1 MKKHLINIINF
12 LLLLGL
18 LTGCASNKDMEVV
31 NESGYAIYEIG
42 GGTLDMEV
50 DINHQYETK
59 SSIQVLQ
66 DDSVPRSRT
75 ISLFGKEY
83 DLEYKETHY
92 FTIGDYTRHR
102 YIATNAEQASPDY
115 TYTPGDLYDSR
126 PSVIFQDSTDQPIGF
141 SGFYFTS
148 IEMTDTMTEEDIFDA
163 VEETMGEYVDFSQ
176 YNERTVQGDV
186 GGDGSCYLYWKKKI
200 GDYYLANYIDVTV
213 SEGGGLRYFEIVAPP
228 TPGTEEP
235 SADTI
240 SAISEESTNALLD
253 SRLHQIY
260 DTETCEL
267 VDYDIARKRYTR
279 YEGKDSIYYQI
290 DVEAELNG
298 EEYLDQTYLLITL
311 E

>member
-1 MKKHLINIINF
+1 MKKYFISFINF

-18 LTGCASNKDMEVV
+18 LTGCTSNKDMEVV

-102 YIATNAEQASPDY
+102 YIATNAVDMDPDYVYSPD
-115 TYTPGDLYDSR
+115 DQYDRR
-126 PSVIFQDSTDQPIGF
+126 PSVMFLDGTDQPIGF
-141 SGFYFTS
+141 SAFYFTS

-163 VEETMGEYVDFSQ
+163 VEEAMSEYVDFSQ
-176 YNERTVQGDV
+176 YTETSVYRSVPEYGPY
-186 GGDGSCYLYWKKKI
+186 YLTWKKKA
-200 GDYYLANYIDVTV
+200 GDYYLGNQIEV
-213 SEGGGLRYFEIVAPP
+213 SLNEDGRIWYFEIVAPP

-279 YEGKDSIYYQI
+279 YEGKDSIYYQV
-290 DVEAELNG
+290 DVEAELDG